1 MSIYAPLNEKKEAR
15 VKAWK
20 LLTGIVVVLV
30 AAGVAAWH
38 FRFDLII
45 MIARAKQPK
54 IEANHAVTWVQGPAT
69 APAGQRPPN
78 VVFILADDLGY
89 NDVTLNGGG
98 VANGA
103 VPTPAIDSI
112 AHQGVTFA
120 NGYAGNATCAPSRA
134 AIMTGR
140 YATRFGFE
148 FTPTPVA
155 FSRVVGGHQGDPMH
169 PSHFNK
175 DEVKN
180 TPKDDST
187 EAVPSTEITIAEALK
202 TRGYHT
208 MHLGKWHLGGSK
220 GSRPEDQG
228 FDESLGF
235 MAGASLFAPVGD
247 KSVEESRQDWDPI
260 DKFLWGALP
269 FAVQYNGS
277 KMFHPS
283 TYMTDYLTDEA
294 IKSID
299 ANRNRPF
306 FLYLAYN
313 AVHTPLQ
320 APKADYDALPQIKD
334 HRTRVYGAMV
344 RNLDR
349 NIGRVL
355 QALKDKGLDDNTLV
369 IFTSDNGGAN
379 YIGLPDINRPYRG
392 WKATFFEG
400 GIHVPFL
407 LRWPGQLPAGA
418 VYRSPVGHVDIFATA
433 TGAAG
438 APPPK
443 DRVIDGVDLVPFVK
457 GKASG
462 DPHKAMY
469 WRSGRYKTVMAG
481 GWKLQVAQEPNKIW
495 LFDLNTDPTERH
507 DLSKARPDKVRELQ
521 ATLAQLDAQ
530 MVKPAWPS
538 LISGAFYIDHPGGQK
553 VKASD
558 EYVYWDN

>member
-1 MSIYAPLNEKKEAR
+1 MRLL
-15 VKAWK
+15 KA
-20 LLTGIVVVLV
+20 LGAAVVVLGF
-30 AAGVAAWH
+30 AGAVLWL

-45 MIARAKQPK
+45 LLARARQPK
-54 IEANHAVTWVQGPAT
+54 IEAYRPVSWSPGPA
-69 APAGQRPPN
+69 AAASGERPPN

-89 NDVTLNGGG
+89 NDITLNGGG
-98 VANGA
+98 VAGGA

-112 AHQGVTFA
+112 ARQGVTFA

-155 FSRVVGGHQGDPMH
+155 FSRVVGGHAGDRLH
-169 PSHFNK
+169 PSRFNAA
-175 DEVKN
+175 EVKN
-180 TPKDDST
+180 VPKDDST

-208 MHLGKWHLGGSK
+208 VHLGKWHLGGIK

-247 KSVEESRQDWDPI
+247 PSVEESRQDFDPI

-269 FAVQYNGS
+269 YAVQYNGGPL
-277 KMFHPS
+277 FHPNR
-283 TYMTDYLTDEA
+283 YMTDYLTDQA
-294 IKSID
+294 VAAID

-320 APKADYDALPQIKD
+320 APKADYDALSTIKD
-334 HRTRVYGAMV
+334 HRLRVYAAMV

-349 NIGRVL
+349 NVGRVL
-355 QALKDKGLDDNTLV
+355 QALKDRGLDDNTLV

-400 GIHVPFL
+400 GIKAPFL
-407 LRWPGQLPAGA
+407 LRWPAQLPAGA
-418 VYRSPVGHVDIFATA
+418 VYRSPVAHVDIFATA
-433 TGAAG
+433 AGAAG
-438 APPPK
+438 ASPPK
-443 DRVIDGVDLVPFVK
+443 DRIMDGVDLVPFVK

-462 DPHKAMY
+462 DPHKAIY
-469 WRSGRYKTVMAG
+469 WRSGRYKVVMAG

-495 LFDLNTDPTERH
+495 LFDLANDPTERR
-507 DLSKARPDKVRELQ
+507 DLAKARPGKVRELT
-521 ATLAQLDAQ
+521 AILAQLDSQ

-538 LISGAFYIDHPGGQK
+538 LLSGAIYIDHPGGQPS
-553 VKASD
+553 KASD
-558 EYVYWDN
+558 EYIYWDN

>member
-1 MSIYAPLNEKKEAR
+1 MKMW
-15 VKAWK
+15 KA
-20 LLTGIVVVLV
+20 LGAVVVVLALAG
-30 AAGVAAWH
+30 AALWW

-45 MIARAKQPK
+45 LIAKAHQPK
-54 IEANHAVTWVQGPAT
+54 IEANHPVTWAQGPA
-69 APAGQRPPN
+69 APPAGKRPPN
-78 VVFILADDLGY
+78 VVFILADDLGF

-148 FTPTPVA
+148 FTPTPTA
-155 FSRVVGGHQGDPMH
+155 FSRVVGGHGGDPFH
-169 PSHFNK
+169 PSRFNK

-180 TPKDDST
+180 APKDDNT

-208 MHLGKWHLGGSK
+208 MHLGKWHLGGIK

-247 KSVEESRQDWDPI
+247 PSVEESRQDFDPI

-269 FAVQYNGS
+269 YAVQYNGG
-277 KMFHPS
+277 KMFHPNA
-283 TYMTDYLTDEA
+283 YMTDYLTDQA
-294 IKSID
+294 ITAID
-299 ANRNRPF
+299 KNKNRPF

-320 APKADYDALPQIKD
+320 APKADYDALSQIKD
-334 HRTRVYGAMV
+334 HRLRVYGAMV

-355 QALKDKGLDDNTLV
+355 QALKDQGLDDNTLV

-433 TGAAG
+433 VGAAG
-438 APPPK
+438 AAPPK

-457 GKASG
+457 GQTAG

-469 WRSGRYKTVMAG
+469 WRSGRYQTVLAG
-481 GWKLQVAQEPNKIW
+481 GWKLQAAREPNKVW
-495 LFDLNTDPTERH
+495 LFDLSTDPTERH

-521 ATLAQLDAQ
+521 ATLAQLDSQ
-530 MVKPAWPS
+530 MAKPSWPS
-538 LISGAFYIDHPGGQK
+538 LLSGAIYIDHPGGQRPK
-553 VKASD
+553 KDD
-558 EYVYWDN
+558 EYIYWDN

>member
-1 MSIYAPLNEKKEAR
+1 MRAL
-15 VKAWK
+15 KAFVAAAVV
-20 LLTGIVVVLV
+20 LGLTG
-30 AAGVAAWH
+30 AALWF

-45 MIARAKQPK
+45 LLARAQQPR
-54 IEANHAVTWVQGPAT
+54 IEANRPVTWAKGRA
-69 APAGQRPPN
+69 APPMDERPPN

-98 VANGA
+98 VAGGA
-103 VPTPAIDSI
+103 VPTPSIDSI
-112 AHQGVTFA
+112 GRDGVTFA

-155 FSRVVGGHQGDPMH
+155 FSRVVGGHAGDALH
-169 PSHFNK
+169 PSRFNAA
-175 DEVKN
+175 EVKN
-180 TPKDDST
+180 APKDDNT
-187 EAVPSTEITIAEALK
+187 EAVPSTEVTIAETLK

-208 MHLGKWHLGGSK
+208 VHLGKWHLGGVK

-235 MAGASLFAPVGD
+235 MAGASLYAPVGD
-247 KSVEESRQDWDPI
+247 PSVEESRQDFDPI

-269 FAVQYNGS
+269 YSVQFNGGTP
-277 KMFHPS
+277 FHPNA
-283 TYMTDYLTDEA
+283 YMTDYLTDQA
-294 IKSID
+294 VAAID

-313 AVHTPLQ
+313 AIHTPLQ
-320 APKADYDALPQIKD
+320 APKADYDALAGIKD
-334 HRTRVYGAMV
+334 HRLRVYAAMV

-349 NIGRVL
+349 NVGRVL
-355 QALKDKGLDDNTLV
+355 RALKDRGLDDNTLV

-379 YIGLPDINRPYRG
+379 YVGLPDLNRPYRG

-400 GIHVPFL
+400 GIKTPFL
-407 LRWPGQLPAGA
+407 LRWPAQLPAGA
-418 VYRSPVGHVDIFATA
+418 VYRSPVAHVDIFATA
-433 TGAAG
+433 AGAAG
-438 APPPK
+438 ARPPA
-443 DRVIDGVDLVPFVK
+443 DRVMDGVDLVPFLK
-457 GKASG
+457 GKAGG
-462 DPHKAMY
+462 DPHKALY
-469 WRSGRYKTVMAG
+469 WRSGRYKVALSG
-481 GWKLQVAQEPNKIW
+481 GWKLQVAQEPNRVW
-495 LFDLNTDPTERH
+495 LFDLANDPTERR

-521 ATLAQLDAQ
+521 AVLAQLDAQ

-538 LISGAFYIDHPGGQK
+538 LLSGAIYVDHPGGQPAK
-553 VKASD
+553 PSD

>member
-1 MSIYAPLNEKKEAR
+1 MRLL
-15 VKAWK
+15 KA
-20 LLTGIVVVLV
+20 LGAAVLV
-30 AAGVAAWH
+30 LGLIGAVLWL

-45 MIARAKQPK
+45 LLARARQPK
-54 IEANHAVTWVQGPAT
+54 IEAYRPVSWSPGPA
-69 APAGQRPPN
+69 AAASGERPPN

-89 NDVTLNGGG
+89 NDITLNGGG
-98 VANGA
+98 VAGGA

-112 AHQGVTFA
+112 ARQGVTFA

-155 FSRVVGGHQGDPMH
+155 FSRVVGGHAGDRLH
-169 PSHFNK
+169 PSRFNAA
-175 DEVKN
+175 EVKN
-180 TPKDDST
+180 VPKDDNT
-187 EAVPSTEITIAEALK
+187 EAVPSTEVTVAEALK

-208 MHLGKWHLGGSK
+208 VHLGKWHLGGIK

-247 KSVEESRQDWDPI
+247 PSVEESRQDFDPI

-269 FAVQYNGS
+269 YAVQYNGGPL
-277 KMFHPS
+277 FHPNR
-283 TYMTDYLTDEA
+283 YMTDYLTDQA
-294 IKSID
+294 VAAID

-320 APKADYDALPQIKD
+320 APKADYDALSGIKD
-334 HRTRVYGAMV
+334 HRLRVYGAMV

-349 NIGRVL
+349 NVGRVL
-355 QALKDKGLDDNTLV
+355 QALKDRGLDDNTLV

-400 GIHVPFL
+400 GIKVPFL
-407 LRWPGQLPAGA
+407 LRWPAQLPAGA
-418 VYRSPVGHVDIFATA
+418 VYRSPVAHVDIFATA
-433 TGAAG
+433 AGAAG
-438 APPPK
+438 ASPPI
-443 DRVIDGVDLVPFVK
+443 DRVMDGVDLVPFVK

-462 DPHKAMY
+462 DPHKAIY
-469 WRSGRYKTVMAG
+469 WRSGRYKVVMAG
-481 GWKLQVAQEPNKIW
+481 GWKLQVAQEPNKVW
-495 LFDLNTDPTERH
+495 LFDLANDPTERR
-507 DLSKARPDKVRELQ
+507 DLAKARPDKVRELT
-521 ATLAQLDAQ
+521 AILAQLDSQ

-538 LISGAFYIDHPGGQK
+538 LLSGAIYIDHPGGQPSN
-553 VKASD
+553 ASD
-558 EYVYWDN
+558 EYIYWDN

>member
-1 MSIYAPLNEKKEAR
+1 MRGLK
-15 VKAWK
+15 
-20 LLTGIVVVLV
+20 TFC
-30 AAGVAAWH
+30 AAALALGLIGGALWF

-45 MIARAKQPK
+45 LFARAQQPK
-54 IEANHAVTWVQGPAT
+54 IETYRPVAWSQGPA
-69 APAGQRPPN
+69 APITSAERPPN

-89 NDVTLNGGG
+89 NDITLNGGG
-98 VANGA
+98 VAGGA
-103 VPTPAIDSI
+103 IPTPAIDSI
-112 AHQGVTFA
+112 ARQGVTFA

-155 FSRVVGGHQGDPMH
+155 FSRVVGGHAGDPLH
-169 PSHFNK
+169 PSRFNAA
-175 DEVKN
+175 EVKN
-180 TPKDDST
+180 VPKDDNT
-187 EAVPSTEITIAEALK
+187 EAVPPTEVTIAEALK

-208 MHLGKWHLGGSK
+208 VHLGKWHLGGIK

-247 KSVEESRQDWDPI
+247 ASVVESRQDFDPI

-269 FAVQYNGS
+269 FAVQYNGGPL
-277 KMFHPS
+277 FHPNA
-283 TYMTDYLTDEA
+283 YMTDYLTDQA
-294 IKSID
+294 VAAID

-320 APKADYDALPQIKD
+320 APKADFDALSRIKD
-334 HRTRVYGAMV
+334 HRLRVYGAMV

-349 NIGRVL
+349 NVGRVL
-355 QALKDKGLDDNTLV
+355 QALKDRGLDDNTLV

-379 YIGLPDINRPYRG
+379 YVGLPDLNRPYRG

-400 GIHVPFL
+400 GIKAPFL
-407 LRWPGQLPAGA
+407 LRWPAQLPAGA
-418 VYRSPVGHVDIFATA
+418 IYRSPVGHVDIFATA
-433 TGAAG
+433 AAAAG
-438 APPPK
+438 ASIPK
-443 DRVIDGVDLVPFVK
+443 DRIMDGVDLVPFVK
-457 GKASG
+457 GRASG

-469 WRSGRYKTVMAG
+469 WRSGRYKVVMAG
-481 GWKLQVAQEPNKIW
+481 GWKLQVAQEPDKIW
-495 LFDLNTDPTERH
+495 LFDLASDPTERR
-507 DLSKARPDKVRELQ
+507 DLAKARPDKVRELT
-521 ATLAQLDAQ
+521 AILAQLDSQ
-530 MVKPAWPS
+530 MAKPAWPS
-538 LISGAFYIDHPGGQK
+538 LLSGAIYIDHPGNQSPK
-553 VKASD
+553 PSD

>member
-1 MSIYAPLNEKKEAR
+1 MRLL
-15 VKAWK
+15 KA
-20 LLTGIVVVLV
+20 LGAAVVVLGL
-30 AAGVAAWH
+30 AGALLWL

-45 MIARAKQPK
+45 LLARARQPK
-54 IEANHAVTWVQGPAT
+54 IEAYRPVSWSPGPA
-69 APAGQRPPN
+69 AAASGERPPN

-89 NDVTLNGGG
+89 NDITLNGGG
-98 VANGA
+98 VAGGA

-112 AHQGVTFA
+112 ARQGVTFA

-155 FSRVVGGHQGDPMH
+155 FSRVVGGHAGDRLH
-169 PSHFNK
+169 PSRFNAA
-175 DEVKN
+175 EVKN
-180 TPKDDST
+180 VPKDDNT
-187 EAVPSTEITIAEALK
+187 EAVPSTEVTIAEALK

-208 MHLGKWHLGGSK
+208 VHLGKWHLGGIK

-247 KSVEESRQDWDPI
+247 PSVEESRQDFDPI

-269 FAVQYNGS
+269 YAVQYNGGPL
-277 KMFHPS
+277 FHPNR
-283 TYMTDYLTDEA
+283 YMTDYLTDQA
-294 IKSID
+294 VAAID

-320 APKADYDALPQIKD
+320 APKADYDALSGIKD
-334 HRTRVYGAMV
+334 HRLRVYGAMV

-349 NIGRVL
+349 NVGRVL
-355 QALKDKGLDDNTLV
+355 QALKDRGLDDNTLV

-400 GIHVPFL
+400 GIKVPFL
-407 LRWPGQLPAGA
+407 LRWPAQLPAGA
-418 VYRSPVGHVDIFATA
+418 VYRSPVAHVDIFATA
-433 TGAAG
+433 AGAAG
-438 APPPK
+438 ASPPR
-443 DRVIDGVDLVPFVK
+443 DRVMDGVDLVPFVK
-457 GKASG
+457 GRVSG
-462 DPHKAMY
+462 DPHKAIY
-469 WRSGRYKTVMAG
+469 WRSGRYKVVMAG
-481 GWKLQVAQEPNKIW
+481 GWKLQVAQEPNKVW
-495 LFDLNTDPTERH
+495 LFDLANDPTERR
-507 DLSKARPDKVRELQ
+507 DLAKVRPDKVRELT
-521 ATLAQLDAQ
+521 AILAQLDSQ

-538 LISGAFYIDHPGGQK
+538 LLSGAIYIDHPGGQPS
-553 VKASD
+553 KASD
-558 EYVYWDN
+558 EYIYWDN

>member
-1 MSIYAPLNEKKEAR
+1 M
-15 VKAWK
+15 KAWK
-20 LLTGIVVVLV
+20 LLAGIAVVLV
-30 AAGVAAWH
+30 AAGAAAWH

-45 MIARAKQPK
+45 MIARSKQPK
-54 IEANHAVTWVQGPAT
+54 IEASHAVAWAQGPVA

-208 MHLGKWHLGGSK
+208 VHLGKWHLGGTK

-247 KSVEESRQDWDPI
+247 PSVEESRQDWDPI

-269 FAVQYNGS
+269 FGVQYNGG
-277 KMFHPS
+277 KMFKPS
-283 TYMTDYLTDEA
+283 SYMTDYLTDEA

-306 FLYLAYN
+306 FMYLAYN

-334 HRTRVYGAMV
+334 HRLRVYGAMV

-438 APPPK
+438 VAPPK

-495 LFDLNTDPTERH
+495 LFDLNTDPTERR
-507 DLSKARPDKVRELQ
+507 DLAKSRPDKVKEMQ
-521 ATLAQLDAQ
+521 AILAQLDSQ

>member
-1 MSIYAPLNEKKEAR
+1 MRLL
-15 VKAWK
+15 KA
-20 LLTGIVVVLV
+20 LGAAALVLGVTGAVL
-30 AAGVAAWH
+30 WL

-45 MIARAKQPK
+45 LFARAKQPK
-54 IEANHAVTWVQGPAT
+54 IEAYRPIAWSPGPM
-69 APAGQRPPN
+69 APASGERPPN

-89 NDVTLNGGG
+89 NDITLNGGG
-98 VANGA
+98 VADGA

-112 AHQGVTFA
+112 ARQGVTFA

-155 FSRVVGGHQGDPMH
+155 FSRVVGGHAGDPLH
-169 PSHFNK
+169 PSRFNAA
-175 DEVKN
+175 EVKN
-180 TPKDDST
+180 VPKDDNT
-187 EAVPSTEITIAEALK
+187 EAVPSTEVTIAEALK

-208 MHLGKWHLGGSK
+208 VHLGKWHLGGIK

-247 KSVEESRQDWDPI
+247 PSVEESRQDFDPI

-269 FAVQYNGS
+269 YAVQYNGGPL
-277 KMFHPS
+277 FHPNR
-283 TYMTDYLTDEA
+283 YMTDYLTDQA
-294 IKSID
+294 VAAID

-320 APKADYDALPQIKD
+320 APKADYDALSGIKD
-334 HRTRVYGAMV
+334 HRLRVYGAMV

-349 NIGRVL
+349 NVGRVL
-355 QALKDKGLDDNTLV
+355 QALKDRGLDDNTLV

-400 GIHVPFL
+400 GIKVPFL
-407 LRWPGQLPAGA
+407 LRWPAQLPAGA
-418 VYRSPVGHVDIFATA
+418 VYRSPVAHVDIFATA
-433 TGAAG
+433 AGAAG
-438 APPPK
+438 ANAPK
-443 DRVIDGVDLVPFVK
+443 DRITDGVDLVPFVK
-457 GKASG
+457 GQASG
-462 DPHKAMY
+462 DPHKAIY
-469 WRSGRYKTVMAG
+469 WRSGRYKVVMAG
-481 GWKLQVAQEPNKIW
+481 GWKLQVAQEPNKVW
-495 LFDLNTDPTERH
+495 LFDLTNDPTERR
-507 DLSKARPDKVRELQ
+507 DLAKDRPDKVRELT
-521 ATLAQLDAQ
+521 AILAQLDSQ

-538 LISGAFYIDHPGGQK
+538 LLSGAIYIDHPGGQPS
-553 VKASD
+553 KASD
-558 EYVYWDN
+558 EYIYWDN

>member
-1 MSIYAPLNEKKEAR
+1 M
-15 VKAWK
+15 KAWK
-20 LLTGIVVVLV
+20 GLLATVGTLVV
-30 AAGVAAWH
+30 AGALAWH

-45 MIARAKQPK
+45 LIAKAKQPK
-54 IEANHAVTWVQGPAT
+54 VEANQPVTWVQGPA
-69 APAGQRPPN
+69 APPEGQRPPN

-89 NDVTLNGGG
+89 NDITLNGGG
-98 VANGA
+98 VAGGT

-120 NGYAGNATCAPSRA
+120 NGYSGNATCAPSRA

-155 FSRVVGGHQGDPMH
+155 FSRVVGGHAGDPLH

-180 TPKDDST
+180 TPKDDNT

-208 MHLGKWHLGGSK
+208 IHLGKWHLGGVK

-235 MAGASLFAPVGD
+235 MAGAALFAPVGD

-269 FAVQYNGS
+269 FAVQYNGG

-294 IKSID
+294 VKAID
-299 ANRNRPF
+299 ANKNRPF

-320 APKADYDALPQIKD
+320 APKADYDALSQIKD
-334 HRTRVYGAMV
+334 HRTRVYAAMV

-407 LRWPGQLPAGA
+407 LRWPNQLPAGA

-433 TGAAG
+433 AGAAG
-438 APPPK
+438 AAAPK
-443 DRVIDGVDLVPFVK
+443 DRVMDGVDLVPFVK
-457 GKASG
+457 GQATG
-462 DPHKAMY
+462 DPHKAIY
-469 WRSGRYKTVMAG
+469 WRSGRYKTVLAG
-481 GWKLQVAQEPNKIW
+481 GWKLQVAQEPNRTW
-495 LFDLNTDPTERH
+495 LFDLSTDPTERH
-507 DLSKARPDKVRELQ
+507 DLSKARPEKLRELQ
-521 ATLAQLDAQ
+521 ATLAQLDGQ

-553 VKASD
+553 PKPSD

>member
-1 MSIYAPLNEKKEAR
+1 MRAL
-15 VKAWK
+15 K
-20 LLTGIVVVLV
+20 LFCAAALVLGVTG
-30 AAGVAAWH
+30 AALWL

-45 MIARAKQPK
+45 LLARAQQPRV
-54 IEANHAVTWVQGPAT
+54 EANVPVAWAKGPVAPIT
-69 APAGQRPPN
+69 AERPPN

-89 NDVTLNGGG
+89 NDITLNGGG
-98 VANGA
+98 VAGGA
-103 VPTPAIDSI
+103 VPTPSIDSI
-112 AHQGVTFA
+112 AHEGVTFA

-155 FSRVVGGHQGDPMH
+155 FSRVVGGHAGDPLH
-169 PSHFNK
+169 PSRFNTA
-175 DEVKN
+175 EVKN
-180 TPKDDST
+180 APKDDST
-187 EAVPSTEITIAEALK
+187 EAVPSTEVTIAEALK

-208 MHLGKWHLGGSK
+208 IHLGKWHLGGVK
-220 GSRPEDQG
+220 GTRPEDQG

-247 KSVEESRQDWDPI
+247 PSVVESRQDFDPI

-269 FAVQYNGS
+269 YAVQYNGGP
-277 KMFHPS
+277 MFHP
-283 TYMTDYLTDEA
+283 TGYMTDYLTDQA
-294 IKSID
+294 VSAID

-320 APKADYDALPQIKD
+320 APKVDYDALSGISD
-334 HRTRVYGAMV
+334 HRLRVYAAMV

-349 NIGRVL
+349 NVGKVL
-355 QALKDKGLDDNTLV
+355 KALKDRGLDDNTLV

-379 YIGLPDINRPYRG
+379 YVGLPDLNRPYRG

-400 GIHVPFL
+400 GIKVPFL
-407 LRWPGQLPAGA
+407 LRWPAQLPAGA

-433 TGAAG
+433 AGAAG
-438 APPPK
+438 AQIPK
-443 DRVIDGVDLVPFVK
+443 DRIVDGVDLVPFVK
-457 GKASG
+457 GRSSS

-469 WRSGRYKTVMAG
+469 WRSGRYKVVMAG
-481 GWKLQVAQEPNKIW
+481 GWKLQVAQEPNKVW
-495 LFDLNTDPTERH
+495 LFDLGADPTERR
-507 DLSKARPDKVRELQ
+507 DLSKVRPDKVRELQ
-521 ATLAQLDAQ
+521 AVLAQLDGQ

-538 LISGAFYIDHPGGQK
+538 LLSGAIYIDHPGGQPAK
-553 VKASD
+553 PSD